1 MKLIHEIFNEIE
13 STKSVNEKKDIL
25 LNNNNPTVL
34 TLLKHMFDKS
44 IKFGYDKLP
53 EWTPSDDPTEMS
65 MTNLYRESSKMHL
78 LYEDNTSEWGPRI
91 SERHLVRLL
100 EGLHPKDAMILSKII
115 MRKLKVSGLTER
127 LVKETF
133 PELLKNEQ
141 DKT

>member
-1 MKLIHEIFNEIE
+1 
-13 STKSVNEKKDIL
+13 
-25 LNNNNPTVL
+25 
-34 TLLKHMFDKS
+34 
-44 IKFGYDKLP
+44 
-53 EWTPSDDPTEMS
+53 
-65 MTNLYRESSKMHL
+65 MHL